1 MKIQEL
7 AARKGEI
14 VNNINT
20 FVKDKNFDQNLG
32 RTWYINA
39 FNDLKEIMADLKIEN
54 HITIKEVA
62 LICSILSPANRWE
75 TNLSDTK
82 NLLSW
87 YFVDDFK
94 ESKKPT
100 FYTYGSNVLKCV
112 KFLEERHL
120 HRFLY
125 SHHNIENVYFEFS
138 QFWAYS
144 NMKAPKTR
152 NFYLNLRNPFFL
164 NSLGEYF
171 TIDRH
176 MLKIAGLDVLS
187 LTGKQYD
194 LLKTYYFD
202 VFKSSKLDCKFHEFQ
217 AILWANY
224 VFIKR
229 GVLHY

>member
-7 AARKGEI
+7 TLRKSEI
-14 VNNINT
+14 IGNITN
-20 FVKDKNFDQNLG
+20 FISNKNFDPNLG

-39 FNDLKEIMADLKIEN
+39 FNDLKEIMTDLKIDK
-54 HITIKEVA
+54 HITVKEVA

-87 YFVDDFK
+87 YFIDDFK
-94 ESKKPT
+94 ESKKPK
-100 FYTYGSNVLKCV
+100 FMTYNLNVFKAI
-112 KFLEERHL
+112 KFLKDRHL

-125 SHHNIENVYFEFS
+125 SHHNIENIYNEFS
-138 QFWAYS
+138 QLWALS

-176 MLKIAGLDVLS
+176 MLKIAGLDILS

-194 LLKTYYFD
+194 LLKAYYFE
-202 VFKSSKLDCKFHEFQ
+202 VFNSSNLDCKFHDFQ